1 MVKNFFVLPNF
12 LFFVSRHTTE
22 LPRSSSLPPPSLF
35 TRPSL
40 NSRKRDHTSSGPL
53 TSLSQSLKKPRV
65 FRPPSPWKQPSAM
78 ETTSSVPGSEVVA
91 TGDKKGT
98 GSEVESDHMT
108 MPETGQSH
116 EGIPPRFV
124 AGSGTGMG
132 RLLKLSIPES
142 ECESDNESVRGG
154 NGAGGGCVKGDGVE
168 ESSVDSGRGSRGSTP
183 PIQEEE
189 EETREEERAR
199 RNVSFY
205 FHCFFFFCPLFLHTT
220 NNTHTEGGAT
230 EVAQVPNERLPL
242 PAQVLLSAQDPC
254 ILCDWLRPPPPTSHL
269 LHPGGDQRGLEE
281 GERAGQSKTPQLPHL
296 RQ

>member
-1 MVKNFFVLPNF
+1 M
-12 LFFVSRHTTE
+12 
-22 LPRSSSLPPPSLF
+22 
-35 TRPSL
+35 
-40 NSRKRDHTSSGPL
+40 
-53 TSLSQSLKKPRV
+53 
-65 FRPPSPWKQPSAM
+65 
-78 ETTSSVPGSEVVA
+78 
-91 TGDKKGT
+91 GDKKGT

-132 RLLKLSIPES
+132 RSLKLSIPES
-142 ECESDNESVRGG
+142 EGESDSESVRGG

-205 FHCFFFFCPLFLHTT
+205 FHCVFVHY
-220 NNTHTEGGAT
+220 
-230 EVAQVPNERLPL
+230 
-242 PAQVLLSAQDPC
+242 
-254 ILCDWLRPPPPTSHL
+254 SHNI
-269 LHPGGDQRGLEE
+269 H
-281 GERAGQSKTPQLPHL
+281 
-296 RQ
+296 